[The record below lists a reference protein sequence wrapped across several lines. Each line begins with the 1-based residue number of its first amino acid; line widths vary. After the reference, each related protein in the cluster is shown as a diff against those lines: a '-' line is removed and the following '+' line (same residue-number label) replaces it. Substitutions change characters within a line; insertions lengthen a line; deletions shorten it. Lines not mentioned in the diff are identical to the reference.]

1 MPHYQRN
8 IRFILF
14 LVLPI
19 LGFLLGWS
27 LSQKNNATL
36 EQELNQLQ
44 AAEEVLENTPLAQET
59 SRPSVFRKTDPKDVD
74 LSTFWEVWHLAE
86 ANFLHAEDFDAQTQ
100 VYGATKGLID
110 SLDDPY
116 TVFMTPEEA
125 SDFEESMSGQFEGIG
140 AEIDRRDDQIVIVSP
155 LKGSPAEAAGLESGD
170 IVFKIDDEP
179 TFGIT
184 LEEAVTRIRGPKDE
198 KVVLTVIRKDERKPI
213 DISIV
218 RDNIV
223 LPTLE
228 WEIND
233 DGIAII
239 SLYQFG
245 NNAVKDFRTAIEN
258 LVLESPKGVVVDLR
272 NNGGGL
278 LDACIKILSEF
289 IKDEVVVRT
298 EGRRFGDTGDLK
310 SGRDGS
316 LLEVPLVVLVN
327 EGSASAS
334 EIFAGAVQDHD
345 RGLVLGQTTF
355 GKGSVQNVIPLS
367 SGANLKVTV
376 SEWLTPAG
384 RSIHENGIRPHE
396 TIEED
401 PDQPDEYDAVLERA
415 LELVG
420 TSEMYEIIA
429 AGVPEEVE
437 SQTAEE
443 VVEDLANS
451 EEDAT
456 TETEAEASNADDT
469 P

>member
-1 MPHYQRN
+1 MIHYQRN

-14 LVLPI
+14 LILPI
-19 LGFLLGWS
+19 FGFLLGWS
-27 LSQKNNATL
+27 LSQKNNDSLDHEMSRL
-36 EQELNQLQ
+36 EVNQEDVENLNLN
-44 AAEEVLENTPLAQET
+44 AETAKPA
-59 SRPSVFRKTDPKDVD
+59 VFRKTDPKSVD

-86 ANFLHAEDFDAQTQ
+86 ANFLRTENFDTQTQ
-100 VYGATKGLID
+100 VYGAIKGLVE

-116 TVFMTPEEA
+116 TVFMTPKEA
-125 SDFEESMSGQFEGIG
+125 ADFEESMSGEFEGIG
-140 AEIDRRDDQIVIVSP
+140 AEIDRRNDQIIIVSP
-155 LKGSPAEAAGLESGD
+155 LKGSPAESAGLESGD

-184 LEEAVTRIRGPKDE
+184 LEEAVTRIRGPKGE
-198 KVVLTVIRKDERKPI
+198 PVVLTVIRENERKPI
-213 DISIV
+213 DITIV

-228 WEIND
+228 WEMND

-245 NNAVKDFRTAIEN
+245 NNAVRDFRAAVEAI
-258 LVLESPKGVVVDLR
+258 VLESPKGVVVDLR

-289 IKDEVVVRT
+289 VKDEVVVRT

-310 SGRDGS
+310 TGYDGS

-334 EIFAGAVQDHD
+334 EIFAGAVQDLK
-345 RGLVLGQTTF
+345 RGLVVGTKTF
-355 GKGSVQNVIPLS
+355 GKGSVQNVIPLEN
-367 SGANLKVTV
+367 GANLKITV

-384 RSIHENGIRPHE
+384 RSIQKHGI
-396 TIEED
+396 D
-401 PDQPDEYDAVLERA
+401 PNVEVESDEDQPEGSDPVLEKA
-415 LELVG
+415 LSLIG
-420 TSEMYEIIA
+420 TPEMYELMA
-429 AGVPEEVE
+429 KGAPNPEVSPKVAENVEVLENDPETDTSEVTEE
-437 SQTAEE
+437 SNL
-443 VVEDLANS
+443 D
-451 EEDAT
+451 
-456 TETEAEASNADDT
+456 ET

>member
-27 LSQKNNATL
+27 LSQKNNDSL
-36 EQELNQLQ
+36 DQELSRLEANQEEIENLNLN
-44 AAEEVLENTPLAQET
+44 AETAKPA
-59 SRPSVFRKTDPKDVD
+59 VFRKTDPKSVD

-86 ANFLHAEDFDAQTQ
+86 ANFLRPENFDTEAQ
-100 VYGATKGLID
+100 VYGATKGLVE

-116 TVFMTPEEA
+116 TVFMTPEESA
-125 SDFEESMSGQFEGIG
+125 DFEESMSGEFEGVG

-155 LKGSPAEAAGLESGD
+155 LKGSPAESAGLKSGD
-170 IVFKIDDEP
+170 IVFEIDEEP

-184 LEEAVTRIRGPKDE
+184 LEQAVTRIRGPKGE
-198 KVVLTVIRKDERKPI
+198 PVVLTVIRENERKPI
-213 DISIV
+213 DITIV

-233 DGIAII
+233 DGVAII

-245 NNAVKDFRTAIEN
+245 NNAVRDFRAAVESI
-258 LVLESPKGVVVDLR
+258 VLESPKGIVVDLR

-289 IKDEVVVRT
+289 VKDEVVVRT

-310 SGRDGS
+310 TGRDGS

-334 EIFAGAVQDHD
+334 EIFAGAVQDLK
-345 RGLVLGQTTF
+345 RGLVVGRKTF
-355 GKGSVQNVIPLS
+355 GKGSVQNVIPLA
-367 SGANLKVTV
+367 SGANLKITV

-384 RSIHENGIRPHE
+384 RSIQKHGIDPHVE
-396 TIEED
+396 VEFDE
-401 PDQPDEYDAVLERA
+401 DQPEEYDQVLEKA
-415 LELVG
+415 LSLLG
-420 TSEMYEIIA
+420 TPEMYELMA
-429 AGVPEEVE
+429 QGAPAPEASPE
-437 SQTAEE
+437 
-443 VVEDLANS
+443 
-451 EEDAT
+451 T
-456 TETEAEASNADDT
+456 TENVEVLENDSETDTTEVTEENNLDET